1 MRLYTLTNKEVNKA
15 IHFAVDLVAA
25 GKKGTIEN
33 YIIGTLGEMGYAKH
47 TNSEVN
53 LEVYQRGKGDNGADF
68 KGVQV
73 KTTTWSRS
81 DKELKVNEEDRC
93 LKNNSIKKL
102 VLMHTTLKNRNEV
115 YLIGEVSKENFLKK
129 ARYNARYKTL
139 VLKEQDLD
147 IVYHC

>member
-1 MRLYTLTNKEVNKA
+1 MRLYTLTNEEVNKA

-102 VLMHTTLKNRNEV
+102 VLMHTTL
-115 YLIGEVSKENFLKK
+115 
-129 ARYNARYKTL
+129 
-139 VLKEQDLD
+139 
-147 IVYHC
+147 